1 MTAVSILT
9 PDGTLVKGAKPKVG
23 DQLLLEML
31 RWMLMSRVYDE
42 RATALQRQGKYGS
55 SLPRLARRRPSSDPP
70 WRSIRRAIG
79 SCPNT
84 AS

>member
-1 MTAVSILT
+1 MTAVSILD

-23 DQLLLEML
+23 DELVLEML
-31 RWMLMSRVYDE
+31 RWMLMSRTYDE
-42 RATALQRQGKYGS
+42 RTTALQ
-55 SLPRLARRRPSSDPP
+55 P
-70 WRSIRRAIG
+70 IG